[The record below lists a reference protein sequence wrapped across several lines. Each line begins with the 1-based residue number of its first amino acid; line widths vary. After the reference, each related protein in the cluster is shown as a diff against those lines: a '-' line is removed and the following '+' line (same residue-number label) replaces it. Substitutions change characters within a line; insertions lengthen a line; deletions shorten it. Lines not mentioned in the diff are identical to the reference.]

1 MLPASLYWT
10 LAKSYMMQQK
20 AVYSLYFLVVGVL
33 LAVAAAGAGSSDA
46 AGTTATTAGRV
57 SGGGA
62 SLVNDSSGRMCT
74 VCRSVDRDGNVLTT
88 PRHVKGV
95 DCIKV
100 NPEQTLSITSGS
112 LSSFQLGEWLA
123 FECGTLLPND
133 NANDNA
139 SVDGSGIGGGS
150 GRSSASRASV
160 VVHQVEWGKIHL
172 VVEDAGAGLHSVRTY
187 LLSDHIIGT
196 DRHIQ
201 ATKADSK
208 GLEPLETLNLF
219 RSRMSTGDVSQL
231 KAIGIEAAKTGVG
244 AKLLEE
250 VAQQHQQR
258 QEQQQ
263 EELKRRAKREEM
275 ARLGEL

>member
-1 MLPASLYWT
+1 
-10 LAKSYMMQQK
+10 MMQQK

-46 AGTTATTAGRV
+46 AGTTATTAGGV

-88 PRHVKGV
+88 PRHFKGV
-95 DCIKV
+95 DCVKL

-112 LSSFQLGEWLA
+112 RSSFQLGEWLA

-139 SVDGSGIGGGS
+139 SVDGSGIGGDS
-150 GRSSASRASV
+150 GRSSSSASRASV
-160 VVHQVEWGKIHL
+160 VVHLVEWGKLHL
-172 VVEDAGAGLHSVRTY
+172 VLEGAGAGLPSVRTY

-201 ATKADSK
+201 ATKADSR

-263 EELKRRAKREEM
+263 EELKHRAKREEM